1 MNNHDEL
8 CRLLEMSPC
17 KQLNTPPSEA
27 GILQHLAL
35 LQHGCTPL
43 ICWLTQGGWCDTHR
57 AWALLFYGPPHCGA
71 PVWRQNC
78 WVRNKREMSVR
89 GTRRWKTKAKKG
101 ECSRIL
107 CMSASWGTA
116 DRRQRESDAGKIVL
130 ARCKWALVIHN
141 GQCWWLSGIL
151 HWRQRKGTLGETETE
166 LLHE

>member
-1 MNNHDEL
+1 MMNCVGCWRCHLVNNWTHHQVKQGYFRIWL
-8 CRLLEMSPC
+8 CYSMGAPHWSADLH
-17 KQLNTPPSEA
+17 KEA
-27 GILQHLAL
+27 
-35 LQHGCTPL
+35 
-43 ICWLTQGGWCDTHR
+43 DTHR

-116 DRRQRESDAGKIVL
+116 DRRQTESDAGKIVL